1 MKHLRQV
8 TKDILQSVELV
19 TGKSVQLMRD
29 ENLTVLAALSM
40 ARNGAEFH
48 VLRYKPSNEPMDYLV
63 AHQAGY
69 LLRLYEC
76 SPEKRFDFSVTGIG
90 EQTVAAL
97 LNANGKTSDQDETG
111 IDAASKMLTQWTLMN
126 LRSLPIG
133 MRIDAWIYS
142 QYPELNDLQIV
153 GMATQQQQNIN
164 LLSHKIADHY
174 IPSPLMGSISAF
186 AMFADRLLG
195 VDQFATPFVAAGLQ
209 HSGTELLQI
218 WDEIPK
224 EATNDCELVDAWA
237 MHASIRNWYEWT
249 LYKS

>member
-29 ENLTVLAALSM
+29 ENLTVLAALSI
-40 ARNGAEFH
+40 ARNGADFH

-76 SPEKRFDFSVTGIG
+76 PPEKRFDFSVTGVG
-90 EQTVAAL
+90 DETVASL
-97 LNANGKTSDQDETG
+97 LNLDGKTSNQDGTHL
-111 IDAASKMLTQWTLMN
+111 DVASKMLTQWTLMN

-133 MRIDAWIYS
+133 MRIDDWISS
-142 QYPELNDLQIV
+142 QHPELKDLQSI
-153 GMATQQQQNIN
+153 GIATQQQQNIN
-164 LLSHKIADHY
+164 LLSHKISGYY
-174 IPSPLMGSISAF
+174 IPTPLMGPISAF

-195 VDQFATPFVAAGLQ
+195 VDQFATPFAAAGLQ

-218 WDEIPK
+218 WDATPK
-224 EATNDCELVDAWA
+224 AAANDCELVDAWA
-237 MHASIRNWYEWT
+237 MHASIRNWYEWAP
-249 LYKS
+249 YKS

>member
-40 ARNGAEFH
+40 ARNGADFH

-76 SPEKRFDFSVTGIG
+76 SPEKRFDFTVTGTG
-90 EQTVAAL
+90 DQTVASL
-97 LNANGKTSDQDETG
+97 LTANGKTSDQDGT
-111 IDAASKMLTQWTLMN
+111 DMDVASKMLTQWTLMN

-133 MRIDAWIYS
+133 MRIDDWISS
-142 QYPELNDLQIV
+142 QHPELKDLQSV
-153 GMATQQQQNIN
+153 GIAMQQQQNIN
-164 LLSHKIADHY
+164 LLSHKIAGHY
-174 IPSPLMGSISAF
+174 IPSPLMGPVSAF

-209 HSGTELLQI
+209 NSGAELLKI

-224 EATNDCELVDAWA
+224 AATNDCELVDAWA